1 MNRPQTG
8 AGSKPANPL
17 VRASIDALH
26 IDYAHTIDDGRYED
40 WPKYFIDPC
49 VYQIIP
55 AGSYAQGHVAGFFY
69 CRSQAMLKDRVL
81 CLRETTIHEP
91 QSYRHV
97 INGARILDVD
107 GDEYRTESNF
117 LVVRTL
123 RSGEMEVFAAGKYLD
138 KIVFEDDEP
147 RFREK
152 LVLTDSPRIDM
163 LLAMPL

>member
-1 MNRPQTG
+1 MRRSD
-8 AGSKPANPL
+8 AGLNPADPT
-17 VRASIDALH
+17 VRALIDDLH
-26 IDYAHTIDDGRYED
+26 VDYAHTIDDGRYED
-40 WPKYFIDPC
+40 WPDFFTDPC

-55 AGSYAQGHVAGFFY
+55 AESYAQGHVSGFFY
-69 CRSQAMLKDRVL
+69 CRSQAMLKDRIL
-81 CLRETTIHEP
+81 CLRETTIYEP
-91 QSYRHV
+91 QTYRHV
-97 INGARILDVD
+97 INGTRVLAVD
-107 GDEYRTESNF
+107 DDEYRTESNF

-138 KIVFEDDEP
+138 RIVFADDQL